1 MQRRNFPAS
10 AADLILLYG
19 FGLALL
25 LSLVFNGYLLYNQ
38 CLQPR
43 LSEYQAGY
51 GAYALPSEVWQQQ
64 LSECQRDNQQ
74 KDSLIHQ
81 LVQSSD
87 SLPERAEGLSR
98 QFNVSK
104 ASHFKP

>member
-10 AADLILLYG
+10 SANSILLYG
-19 FGLALL
+19 FGLALF
-25 LSLVFNGYLLYNQ
+25 LSLVFNGFLLYNQ
-38 CLQPR
+38 SRQSR
-43 LSEYQAGY
+43 LTDYEVGSV
-51 GAYALPSEVWQQQ
+51 AYALHNEVWQQQ

-81 LVQSSD
+81 LVKSSD
-87 SLPERAEGLSR
+87 TLPEKVEGLGR